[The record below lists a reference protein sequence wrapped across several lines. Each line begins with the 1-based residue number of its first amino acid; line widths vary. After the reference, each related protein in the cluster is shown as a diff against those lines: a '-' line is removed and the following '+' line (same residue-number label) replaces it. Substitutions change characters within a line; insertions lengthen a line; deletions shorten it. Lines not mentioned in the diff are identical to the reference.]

1 MTWLFSYITNN
12 IATGTN
18 EQLDA
23 ALANLADISVGQTPS
38 IWPLAWGWWVLLA
51 FTVFLLVGLVWL
63 TFGYYKKRII
73 KRSALKDIA
82 NLEASA
88 PQCLQKLHAIL
99 RSAVIHYF
107 PNENISSL
115 HGNDWQNFLHDSAVK
130 PTKLDKHYMSQL
142 KELEASLYSKTPSIN
157 IIDAK
162 GAASWWIKHNLPP
175 AKKASE
181 PSQHGTAL
189 GVQHV

>member
-12 IATGTN
+12 NATGTN

-51 FTVFLLVGLVWL
+51 FTLLLLVGLVWL
-63 TFGYYKKRII
+63 TLKHFKKRII
-73 KRSALKDIA
+73 KRSALKSISNINHSD
-82 NLEASA
+82 
-88 PQCLQKLHAIL
+88 PQRLQKLHAIL

-107 PNENISSL
+107 PNEDISGL
-115 HGNDWQNFLHDSAVK
+115 HGNDWQNFLQNSVVK

-162 GAASWWIKHNLPP
+162 ETASWWIKHNLPP

-181 PSQHGTAL
+181 PSQQDTAL